1 MPNTTNV
8 SNNQGK
14 IGRLIVPTLT
24 ISRISPQARSL
35 LTTLLLIE
43 IGQTYGLSI
52 GVTNQIKTFNSF
64 AAIFAA
70 LLMGFL
76 SVRFRQR
83 TLLIA
88 GLALSVFTTLGCY
101 LAPSFPI
108 LIIFYSLGGI
118 AANTIFPMTT
128 ALLGEH
134 IPLSE
139 RTRALGWLTAGPA
152 AIYVLGYPIV
162 NYIGDWRRAFLIFAL
177 PIILVALLLSF
188 VGLPSTELTT
198 RREDILAGYKG
209 VLASRSALAC
219 LVSSGMGLGVWQIAL
234 SLGSSF
240 YRQQFSMSRNNVVY
254 VTVVMALLYI
264 SGTLIA
270 RKIIPK
276 YGRRNTAIASSVLL
290 GLFTIF
296 FTASFNLTMALATGL
311 VTCFAAG
318 VRVNASQ
325 GLNLEQIPDLRGP
338 MMSLSSAFGST
349 GNVMSLSLS
358 GYLLINY
365 GWSVMGSVIGVFGFI
380 AGIILYLYAED
391 PTRVN

>member
-1 MPNTTNV
+1 MSSTSNVEKTTN
-8 SNNQGK
+8 GK
-14 IGRLIVPTLT
+14 LIIPALT

-43 IGQTYGLSI
+43 ISQTYNLSVGI
-52 GVTNQIKTFNSF
+52 TNQIKTFNSL

-76 SVRFRQR
+76 SVRFRHR
-83 TLLIA
+83 TLLFA

-108 LIIFYSLGGI
+108 LILSYSLGGI

-152 AIYVLGYPIV
+152 AIYVVGYPIV

-177 PIILVALLLSF
+177 PIILIALLLTL
-188 VGLPSTELTT
+188 VGIPSSEAST
-198 RREDILAGYKG
+198 RKEDILAGYKG
-209 VLASRSALAC
+209 VLSNRSALAT
-219 LVSSGMGLGVWQIAL
+219 LIGTGIGLGVWMVTL
-234 SLGSSF
+234 SLSSSF
-240 YRQQFSMSRNNVVY
+240 FRQKFSMSRNDVVY
-254 VTVVMALLYI
+254 VTVVMALSYI
-264 SGTLIA
+264 SGTLLA
-270 RKIIPK
+270 RKIIPR
-276 YGRRNTAIASSVLL
+276 YGRRNTAVGASILL
-290 GLFTIF
+290 GLFTIL
-296 FTASFNLTMALATGL
+296 FTTSFNLIMALITGL
-311 VTCFAAG
+311 TTSFAAG

-325 GLNLEQIPDLRGP
+325 GLNLEQLPDLRGS

-349 GNVMSLSLS
+349 GNVLSLSLS
-358 GYLLINY
+358 GYLLVNY
-365 GWSVMGSVIGVFGFI
+365 GWDVMGSVIGVFGFV
-380 AGIILYLYAED
+380 AGIILYLYSKD
-391 PTRVN
+391 PTWVN